1 MNEIQY
7 IQKHGAKKVRYPA
20 YGRLTDQLQEDG
32 FTGDLDALI
41 RLISACEMVEL
52 LGGYEEAKKEF
63 AEQLNADKPY
73 PNETEN
79 NKRILLDY
87 RRAHNIFEV
96 GDYALPISNY
106 SDQVHFLSEWYIEN
120 LDFRYTTKSGSW
132 GILIKACMGTAWRHA
147 TDPEIKANRRL
158 DQEPKC
164 GRAVQLE
171 KLKQTII
178 ATTTPSGESPFYQA
192 FCEAVSKGSAMVE
205 ITWDEGRDITAELI
219 TERERQQ

>member
-52 LGGYEEAKKEF
+52 FGGYEEAKKEF
-63 AEQLNADKPY
+63 AEQLKADKPY

-87 RRAHNIFEV
+87 RRANNIFEMD
-96 GDYALPISNY
+96 DYIIHDGELKVFAMWSTAI
-106 SDQVHFLSEWYIEN
+106 EGCAYIGYAYAEDGEMAKN
-120 LDFRYTTKSGSW
+120 DEF
-132 GILIKACMGTAWRHA
+132 RHA
-147 TDPEIKANRRL
+147 TDAEIKANRSL
-158 DQEPKC
+158 DQ
-164 GRAVQLE
+164 
-171 KLKQTII
+171 
-178 ATTTPSGESPFYQA
+178 
-192 FCEAVSKGSAMVE
+192 
-205 ITWDEGRDITAELI
+205 
-219 TERERQQ
+219 